1 MKGILLMNLQKLIK
15 ATPLSPDCPKKDFEI
30 ELPSQCPICDT
41 AYGEFPK
48 SSFYI
53 SDYSGSFLY
62 SIFFCPHCQQCFM
75 VKYSTFSA
83 SPSFIDAGH
92 IEHIFPRS
100 LRTTDFPEQIKQL
113 SPQFVK
119 IYNQAELAETTGLT
133 EICGIG
139 YRKALEFLIKDY
151 AIHKNPDSS
160 EEIKN
165 TPLAKCIEKYIS
177 ADSIVTLAKRSAWI
191 GNDETHYV
199 RKHEEF
205 NFTDMKNFIEATQYF
220 ISMDLVVE
228 KASAIS
234 PK

>member
-1 MKGILLMNLQKLIK
+1 MKRILLMNLQKLIK
-15 ATPLSPDCPKKDFEI
+15 ATPLSPDCPKKSFEI

-75 VKYSTFSA
+75 VKYSTFSV
-83 SPSFIDAGH
+83 SPGFADVGQIKCIYPRPSH
-92 IEHIFPRS
+92 I
-100 LRTTDFPEQIKQL
+100 TNFPEQLKQL

-119 IYNQAELAETTGLT
+119 IYNQAELAEAAGLT

-151 AIHKNPDSS
+151 AIHKNPDLSN
-160 EEIKN
+160 EIKN
-165 TPLAKCIEKYIS
+165 KPLAKCIDQYITS
-177 ADSIVTLAKRSAWI
+177 DSIITLAKRSAWI

-199 RKHEEF
+199 RKHEEL
-205 NFTDMKNFIEATQYF
+205 NFTDMKTFIEATQYF
-220 ISMDLVVE
+220 ISMNLVVE
-228 KASAIS
+228 KAASIPA
-234 PK
+234 K

>member
-1 MKGILLMNLQKLIK
+1 MNLKKLIK
-15 ATPLSPDCPKKDFEI
+15 ATPLSPDFPQKDFEI
-30 ELPSQCPICDT
+30 DLPNKCPICNT
-41 AYGEFPK
+41 AYGELPLT
-48 SSFYI
+48 SYYI
-53 SDYSGSFLY
+53 SDYSGNSLY

-75 VKYSTFSA
+75 VKYSIFST
-83 SPSFIDAGH
+83 SPSFTDIGQ
-92 IEHIFPRS
+92 IEQIFPRS
-100 LRTTDFPEQIKQL
+100 LHTTEFSQQLKQL

-151 AIHKNPDSS
+151 AIHKNPDAN

-165 TPLAKCIEKYIS
+165 KPLVKCIEQYITD
-177 ADSIVTLAKRSAWI
+177 DSIITLAKRSAWI

-199 RKHEEF
+199 RKHEELD
-205 NFTDMKNFIEATQYF
+205 FTDMKTFIEAAQYF
-220 ISMDLVVE
+220 ISMNLVVE
-228 KASAIS
+228 KAASIS

>member
-1 MKGILLMNLQKLIK
+1 MNLKKLIK
-15 ATPLSPDCPKKDFEI
+15 AAPLSPDFPKKDFEI
-30 ELPSQCPICDT
+30 DLPNKCPICDT
-41 AYGEFPK
+41 AYGELPLT
-48 SSFYI
+48 SYYI
-53 SDYSGSFLY
+53 SDYSVNSLY

-75 VKYSTFSA
+75 VKYSTFST
-83 SPSFIDAGH
+83 SPSFTDIGQ
-92 IEHIFPRS
+92 IEQIFPKS
-100 LRTTDFPEQIKQL
+100 LHTTEFSQQLKQL

-151 AIHKNPDSS
+151 AIHKNPNAS

-165 TPLAKCIEKYIS
+165 KPLVKCIEQYITD
-177 ADSIVTLAKRSAWI
+177 DSIITLAKRSAWI

-199 RKHEEF
+199 RKHEELD
-205 NFTDMKNFIEATQYF
+205 FTDMKTFIEAAQYF
-220 ISMDLVVE
+220 ISMNLVVE
-228 KASAIS
+228 KAASIS